1 MYALAGSVRKRY
13 KREPSYRGRSF
24 VDNINNKSG
33 RKYARG
39 MNEAMKNRPVV
50 AKAQEKVAA
59 VIREAE
65 RKANRILGSRR

>member
-1 MYALAGSVRKRY
+1 
-13 KREPSYRGRSF
+13 
-24 VDNINNKSG
+24 
-33 RKYARG
+33 

-65 RKANRILGSRR
+65 RKADRILGGRR